1 MTNQYDIIIVGSGLG
16 GLVAGAKLAKEGKKV
31 LLIEQHS
38 VVGGCSSTFTRKGFT
53 VDVGL
58 HQIDGIDEYDE
69 KMHYFE
75 ELGVYESIEFVKHG
89 DEFYRFV
96 NDRIDVIIPDKVE
109 KAIKVLTEQFPEDE
123 KAIND
128 YFNTLLSMYKEIHS
142 LPKSKFK
149 FFLIMP
155 LFPVL
160 YPSIVKWS
168 KKTVGEFVDSLEIKN
183 KDLKLALLGNIQYYT
198 DDPYKLS
205 MLYYSAA
212 QGSYLVK
219 GAYYLKGG
227 SQKLSNHFA
236 KVITDNNGE
245 IILSHMVDKIIVKG
259 KRAVGVEYFPK
270 RKPDE
275 RKQAFA
281 KHIVANA
288 AVPNVI
294 EMLPKKQK
302 KILEKIFKDMEIGY
316 SHYSLYLGF
325 SKPLKEIGNKCF
337 ATMIW
342 PPDIKTP
349 ADIGKS
355 LKWPFTKRRMSITDY
370 SQLDSGMTIPGKSV
384 AIISGTDILEDWEKL
399 SKDDYKK
406 RKEQVTEELIE
417 RLEKLIPRVK
427 EYIEWKNFATP
438 STIKHFTLNPNGTS
452 YGYAQLP
459 SQSTSKR
466 PGNKSPI
473 KGLWFASA
481 WVFPGGGFTPSMTSG
496 YNCALKI
503 LKEMN
508 K

>member
-168 KKTVGEFVDSLEIKN
+168 KKTLGEFIDSLEIKN

-245 IILSHMVDKIIVKG
+245 IILSHMVDKIIIKG
-259 KRAVGVEYFPK
+259 KRAIGVEYFPK
-270 RKPDE
+270 RKTDE

-288 AVPNVI
+288 AVPNVM

-406 RKEQVTEELIE
+406 ERASHRRANRKIRETH
-417 RLEKLIPRVK
+417 
-427 EYIEWKNFATP
+427 
-438 STIKHFTLNPNGTS
+438 S
-452 YGYAQLP
+452 
-459 SQSTSKR
+459 
-466 PGNKSPI
+466 
-473 KGLWFASA
+473 
-481 WVFPGGGFTPSMTSG
+481 
-496 YNCALKI
+496 
-503 LKEMN
+503 
-508 K
+508 